1 MINKLDNQL
10 GGLIGAF
17 ALLLIS
23 SCSPQHQAPV
33 NLLFDIQP
41 MNADGTL
48 NAVIEIPAG
57 TLAKYET
64 SKETGEVIWSE
75 NSDGTKRTVD
85 YLAYPA
91 NYGMIP
97 GTWLPANL
105 GGDND
110 PLDVFVLG
118 AALERGS
125 IVRVR
130 IVGVMHAIDSG
141 QHDDKLIAVQPS
153 GAFSGVTDLNDLNRS
168 YPGALTILET
178 WLTNYKRAN
187 SMHLASTGSADTA
200 YTIVRQAISAFA
212 DFPAQAQQ

>member
-1 MINKLDNQL
+1 MIRNIANQMD
-10 GGLIGAF
+10 GFICAI
-17 ALLLIS
+17 ALLLVS

-33 NLLFDIQP
+33 NLLFDVQP
-41 MNADGTL
+41 MNADGSL

-57 TLAKYET
+57 TLDKYET
-64 SKETGEVIWSE
+64 NKQSGEVVWSE
-75 NSDGTKRTVD
+75 NKNGTKRTVD

-125 IVRVR
+125 VVRVR
-130 IVGVMHAIDSG
+130 VIGIVHAIDSG
-141 QHDDKLIAVQPS
+141 EHDDKLIAVQPS
-153 GAFSGVTDLNDLNRS
+153 GAFANVTNLNDLNRL
-168 YPGALTILET
+168 YPGALPILET
-178 WLTNYKRAN
+178 WLINYKRSN
-187 SMHLASTGSADTA
+187 SMQLAGTGSADTA
-200 YTIVRQAISAFA
+200 HTIVHQAISAFK
-212 DFPAQAQQ
+212 DFPAQSHR